1 MEKRNRWCDMDKC
14 IRNKCTLYYVYF
26 LLCVLCTQ
34 STSHITD
41 YKAGLDEEVKVEK
54 MYEID
59 QRICNKCMRLPSM
72 LKLMYFV
79 YIQHRANCRFLSRSG
94 KNGVKY
100 INVFLCVCDLLL

>member
-1 MEKRNRWCDMDKC
+1 MEKRNRWCDMDEC

-41 YKAGLDEEVKVEK
+41 YKVGLDEEVKVEK

-59 QRICNKCMRLPSM
+59 QHICNKCMRFPSM
-72 LKLMYFV
+72 LKLMYFM

-100 INVFLCVCDLLL
+100 INVFLCVCDLYL